1 MTPAKKILVIEDEPE
16 FRMALRMRLEAN
28 GYEVIEAEDGVV
40 GLDMARNKNP
50 DLIMLDIM
58 LPKMDGY
65 KVARLLKFDEK
76 YRKIPII
83 MLTARA
89 QQSDRETGMAV
100 GGDAYLTKPYK
111 PQEMLDLIAKFLS
124 EGAG

>member
-1 MTPAKKILVIEDEPE
+1 MAPVKKILVIEDEPE
-16 FRMALRMRLEAN
+16 FRMAVRMRLEAN

-50 DLIMLDIM
+50 DLILLDIM

-65 KVARLLKFDEK
+65 KVARLLKSDEK

-83 MLTARA
+83 VLTART
-89 QQSDRETGMAV
+89 QQKEQETAMAV
-100 GGDAYLTKPYK
+100 GGDAYMTKPYK
-111 PQEMLDLIAKFLS
+111 PQEILDTIAKLLA
-124 EGAG
+124 ERVG